1 MPTVFVPKETRS
13 GETRVAAIPA
23 TVKRMVKEGLSV
35 TLEAGAGLTA
45 HFADQEFTDAGAT
58 IATDRAQGWGTAD
71 VVLHIN
77 IPRAEEISLMKEG
90 SSIITFLWAYENLEL
105 VKILQERKISCF
117 SMDALPR
124 ITRAQKDDAL
134 SSQANLAGYKAA
146 VLAAYH
152 LGKIM
157 PMMMTPSGTIRPS
170 RVVVVG
176 AGVAGLQ
183 AIATA
188 KRLGA
193 NVEVSDVRPEVK
205 EQAESLGA
213 TYIEVEG
220 AEGYSSDSGYAREQ
234 TEDDKRRQQ
243 ETLHKHVA
251 AADAIITT
259 ALIPYRPAPK
269 IITEAMLKDMR
280 PGSVIIDLAA
290 ERGGNCAYT
299 EAGQT
304 VVKEGVTIVGCVKLE
319 DSVPVNASAMYGMNM
334 FNILKDY
341 LKEGQ
346 LVWNFEDEIVDGAM
360 ITHGGEVHHPKVREA
375 LGLPPKEPPPEEKKE
390 EPPDQEKSEG
400 EKKEATS

>member
-13 GETRVAAIPA
+13 GETRVAATPA

-35 TLEAGAGLTA
+35 TLEAGAGLLA
-45 HFADQEFTDAGAT
+45 HFSDAEFTKAGAT
-58 IATDRAQGWGTAD
+58 IAPDRAQSWSTAD
-71 VVLHIN
+71 VVLHVN
-77 IPRAEEISLMKEG
+77 VPRAEDLSLMKEG
-90 SSIITFLWAYENLEL
+90 ASIISFLWAHENLDL
-105 VKILQERKISCF
+105 VKLLAERKISCF
-117 SMDALPR
+117 AMDLLPR

-146 VLAAYH
+146 VVAAYH

-157 PMMMTPSGTIRPS
+157 PMMMTPSGTIRPAK
-170 RVVVVG
+170 VVVVG

-220 AEGYSSDSGYAREQ
+220 AEGYSTESGYAREQ
-234 TEDDKRRQQ
+234 TEEDRRRQQ

-251 AADAIITT
+251 AADAVITT

-280 PGSVIIDLAA
+280 PGSVVVDLAA
-290 ERGGNCAYT
+290 ERGGNCDGT
-299 EAGQT
+299 VAGEIVT
-304 VVKEGVTIVGCVKLE
+304 REGVTLVGCVKLE
-319 DSVPVNASAMYGMNM
+319 DTVPVNASEMYGMNM
-334 FNILKDY
+334 YNILKDY
-341 LKEGQ
+341 VKDGQ
-346 LVWNFEDEIVDGAM
+346 LVWDLEDEIVDGAM
-360 ITHGGEVHHPKVREA
+360 ATHGGEVHHPKVREA
-375 LGLPPKEPPPEEKKE
+375 MGLPPKEPPPEEKKE
-390 EPPDQEKSEG
+390 EAAEEKPGGG
-400 EKKEATS
+400 EKEATS